1 MRPAVWYDK
10 CIGKRGGGVMRSP
23 AEVRKFEEDFS

>member
-10 CIGKRGGGVMRSP
+10 CIGTGGVLRSP